1 LPARKAC
8 VTARAARASL
18 VPRRSNAVALEVIST
33 LPPTRE
39 RERVEHRAGERGEA
53 GRLGEAREDRPVER
67 EPIVADD
74 DDVGPA
80 LARRDPAQD
89 LGPNVGEGARAGAF

>member
-1 LPARKAC
+1 M
-8 VTARAARASL
+8 
-18 VPRRSNAVALEVIST
+18 IST
-33 LPPTRE
+33 PPPTRE

-53 GRLGEAREDRPVER
+53 GRLGEPREDRPVER

-74 DDVGPA
+74 DDVGHT
-80 LARRDPAQD
+80 LARIDPAQE

>member
-1 LPARKAC
+1 M
-8 VTARAARASL
+8 TARAARASL
-18 VPRRSNAVALEVIST
+18 FPQRSNSVALAVIPT

-39 RERVEHRAGERGEA
+39 RERVEHREVERGEA

-74 DDVGPA
+74 DDVGLA